1 MNAVMIMCH
10 KNIEQVLRL
19 VRACE
24 SPETVVILHIDK
36 KYDLDAAK
44 LEELT
49 RHDRVYLTGQR
60 LSGVLDTRSLVDIA
74 MLMVKKAKEVE
85 QERGIHFRY
94 YLLLSGQ
101 DYLIK
106 PISYINNCLRAAY
119 PEPLI
124 DCTPHAKTNWIY
136 HKFRHCPLVYA
147 MSPLVDGTSGNL
159 IAPVRLCLRV
169 VRRLLSLWAS
179 VFHLTDYHRF
189 RRQGIDIYGGSAWW
203 MLPDVAMDYILSE
216 YDANPGYVSALLGTN
231 TPEETFFQIM
241 TMRSPVKELVHINPP
256 DMVAQHCKTWAYF
269 TDVDKPFTGHPY
281 IFTVNEYD
289 RLVSSDFWIA
299 RKFDTGVDS
308 RILDMLDTVI
318 RGGSLF

>member
-19 VRACE
+19 VRACS

-36 KYDLDAAK
+36 KYDLEKAQLA
-44 LEELT
+44 EIAQM
-49 RHDRVYLTGQR
+49 DRVYLTEQR

-74 MLMVKKAKEVE
+74 MEMVKKAKEVE
-85 QERGIHFRY
+85 KLLDIHFRY

-106 PISYINNCLRAAY
+106 PISYINDALRQAY

-124 DCTPHAKTNWIY
+124 DCTPHAVGNWIY
-136 HKFRHCPLVYA
+136 HKFRYCPLVYA
-147 MSPLVDGTSGNL
+147 MSPATDSASGPL
-159 IAPVRLCLRV
+159 RLFLKV
-169 VRRLLSLWAS
+169 IRRLVAVSARLLRLDD
-179 VFHLTDYHRF
+179 FHRF

-216 YDANPGYVSALLGTN
+216 YDAAPGYVTALLGTN

-241 TMRSPVKELVHINPP
+241 TMRSPVKDLVHINPP

-269 TDVDKPFTGHPY
+269 SDVDKPFKGHPY

-299 RKFDTGVDS
+299 RKFDSAVDS
-308 RILDMLDTVI
+308 RILDMLDDLI
-318 RGGSLF
+318 FSS

>member
-19 VRACE
+19 IRTCE

-36 KYDLDAAK
+36 KYDLGK
-44 LEELT
+44 EQLE
-49 RHDRVYLTGQR
+49 HIAQMDRVYLTDDR
-60 LSGVLDTRSLVDIA
+60 FSGVLDTRSLVDIA

-85 QERGIHFRY
+85 KLLGIHFNY

-106 PISYINNCLRAAY
+106 PISYINEALRKVY

-124 DCTPHAKTNWIY
+124 DCTPHATDNWIY

-147 MSPLVDGTSGNL
+147 MSPLVDGTSGSL
-159 IAPVRLCLRV
+159 IAPVRFCLRV
-169 VRRLLSLWAS
+169 VRRLLSLFVS
-179 VFHLTDYHRF
+179 IFRLTDYHRF
-189 RRQGIDIYGGSAWW
+189 QRQGISIYGGSAWW
-203 MLPDVAMDYILSE
+203 ILPDVAIDCILSE
-216 YDANPGYVSALLGTN
+216 YDANPPYVSALLGTN

-241 TMRSPVKELVHINPP
+241 TMRSPVKDLVHINPT

-269 TDVDKPFTGHPY
+269 SDVDKPFKGHPY

-289 RLVSSDFWIA
+289 RLINSDFWIA
-299 RKFDTGVDS
+299 RKFDSTVDS
-308 RILDMLDTVI
+308 KILDMLDAFI
-318 RGGSLF
+318 HEN